1 MFGVRSGLP
10 FDPCGGS
17 QVFSVVPENRK
28 APPQPAAIPDVSNI
42 PATSPLSVK
51 AALGDVCIPE
61 RVNPMV
67 PGTGLVSADAGK
79 SKNAEKL
86 ILVGQP
92 NIGKSLIFSIL
103 TGRYVV
109 VSNYPGTTVEVLSG
123 KAAELDLYVIDTP
136 GIGSIIPRS
145 EDEMV
150 ALRTLLA
157 DEKKSILQVGDAKNL
172 RRTLLLTLALAE
184 TGFPMV
190 LDLNMAD
197 EAEKSGY
204 VIDTKSLS
212 ESLGVPVVLTV
223 ATEKRGKEALLEAIR
238 HPERPCI
245 RINYGPRI
253 EEGIG
258 RIIDEIPPSVPS
270 KRFLALLLIGGNPNL
285 VDDVL
290 RDLDEGKRH
299 IIKEIIAETQLHFGE
314 PLAQV
319 IMETRASQVDRI
331 IKRSVTRREEQRLAA
346 RSVSILEYLS
356 THPLWGFFLLA
367 AVLFG
372 LYEFVGVFAA
382 GYLVDYVEEV
392 LFKGLILP
400 PVIQTLSHIPSELLK
415 NFFIGEYGQITMGL
429 TYALAIVFPIVAAF
443 FLAFSFL
450 EDTGYLSRL
459 AVMLNRTFTVMGL
472 NGRAVIPIVLGLG
485 CGTMA
490 TLVTRILE
498 TRRERIIATLLLAL
512 GIPCSAQLGV
522 ILGIFSRIG
531 GGSILLFLSF
541 IGLQMIIVGYLAS
554 KVLPGGTPFF
564 ITELPPFRMPR
575 LENILSKTYFRT
587 KWFIREAI
595 PYFLLGTAVLFL
607 ADATGLLSALMDF
620 FAPVVVGLFDLPRK
634 TSQAFILGFLRR
646 DYGAAGLFDLFEQG
660 LLDGLQAFV
669 SMSVMTL
676 FVPCIANVFVIFK
689 ERGVWVA
696 FLLVTFVFAYAI
708 LAGTV
713 LNFLLRF
720 FGIPF

>member
-1 MFGVRSGLP
+1 MSG
-10 FDPCGGS
+10 G
-17 QVFSVVPENRK
+17 
-28 APPQPAAIPDVSNI
+28 
-42 PATSPLSVK
+42 
-51 AALGDVCIPE
+51 VCIPE
-61 RVNPMV
+61 KVIPMV
-67 PGTGLVSADAGK
+67 PGPGLISADAGK
-79 SKNAEKL
+79 SQDAEKL

-123 KAAELDLYVIDTP
+123 KAAELDRYVIDTP

-150 ALRTLLA
+150 TIRTLLA
-157 DEKKSILQVGDAKNL
+157 EEKKAILQVGDAKNL

-184 TGFPMV
+184 TGFPMI

-204 VIDTKSLS
+204 IIDTKSLS

-223 ATEKRGKEALLEAIR
+223 ATEKRGKEALLDAIR
-238 HPERPCI
+238 HPAKPSL

-258 RIIDEIPPSVPS
+258 QVIDQIPSSFPSR
-270 KRFLALLLIGGNPNL
+270 RFLALLLFCGNLSL
-285 VDDVL
+285 VDEL
-290 RDLDEGKRH
+290 LKDLDEGKRRVV
-299 IIKEIIAETQLHFGE
+299 KEIISKTQLRLGE
-314 PLAQV
+314 PLSQV
-319 IMETRASQVDRI
+319 IMEKRAAYADRI
-331 IKRSVTRREEQRLAA
+331 IKRSVTRRRQQRLPA
-346 RSVSILEYLS
+346 RSVSLLEHLS
-356 THPLWGFFLLA
+356 THPFWGFFFLA

-382 GYLVDYVEEV
+382 GYLVDYFKDV
-392 LFKGLILP
+392 LFEGLLLP
-400 PVIQTLSHIPSELLK
+400 PVIQILSRVPSALLRD
-415 NFFIGEYGQITMGL
+415 FFIGEYGQITMGL
-429 TYALAIVFPIVAAF
+429 TYALAIVLPIVAAF

-450 EDTGYLSRL
+450 EDTGYLPRL
-459 AVMLNRTFTVMGL
+459 AVMLNRTFTVVGL

-541 IGLQMIIVGYLAS
+541 IGLQMLIVGYLAS

-564 ITELPPFRMPR
+564 ITELPPYRMPR
-575 LENILSKTYFRT
+575 LENILSKTYYRT

-607 ADATGLLSALMDF
+607 VDATGFLSTLMDF
-620 FAPVVVGLFDLPRK
+620 FAPVVVVLFDLPKK
-634 TSQAFILGFLRR
+634 TSQAFLLGFLRR
-646 DYGAAGLFDLFEQG
+646 DYGAAGLFDLFDQG
-660 LLDGLQAFV
+660 LLDGLQVFV

-676 FVPCIANVFVIFK
+676 FVPCIANLFVIFK
-689 ERGVWVA
+689 ERGVRIGV
-696 FLLVTFVFAYAI
+696 LLVTFVFVYAI
-708 LAGTV
+708 LAGTI

-720 FGIPF
+720 LGIPF